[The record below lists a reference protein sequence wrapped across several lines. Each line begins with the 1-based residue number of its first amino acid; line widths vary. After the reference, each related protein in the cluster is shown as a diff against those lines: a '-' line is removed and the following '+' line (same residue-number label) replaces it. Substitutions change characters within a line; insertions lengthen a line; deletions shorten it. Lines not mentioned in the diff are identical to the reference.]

1 MSNIDCIRHH
11 GVVDEVGD
19 NIVKVR
25 IVQTSA
31 CASCKVS
38 SHCSASESKEKIVE
52 VFNPQVDGLASGDQV
67 VVTASHGTG
76 FLAVYISFVIPLA
89 IMLVVLGVIAW
100 HGSET
105 TAALVALCALV
116 PYYFVVYLLR
126 DKLRS
131 RLTFQIDPMSVSK
144 QQTDRR

>member
-1 MSNIDCIRHH
+1 MSNIDYMRHD

-19 NIVKVR
+19 DIVKVR

-38 SHCSASESKEKIVE
+38 SHCSASESKEKIIE
-52 VFNPQVDGLASGDQV
+52 IFHPQVEHLAPGDKV
-67 VVTASHGTG
+67 VVTAAQSMG

-89 IMLVVLGVIAW
+89 IMLVVLALIAW

-105 TAALVALCALV
+105 TAALVALGVLV

-131 RLTFQIDPMSVSK
+131 RLTFQIDAMSVRKASV
-144 QQTDRR
+144 Q